1 MFSILVIDSSCKLSN
16 DNLAR
21 IRLSIFISTILI
33 RNHVYS
39 GYPYRR
45 KMVTVAKNLGNW
57 KWKIRT
63 DLDVFQRCLT
73 VALIA
78 HLAYAVMNAVSIK
91 NIISRWVS

>member
-1 MFSILVIDSSCKLSN
+1 
-16 DNLAR
+16 
-21 IRLSIFISTILI
+21 
-33 RNHVYS
+33 
-39 GYPYRR
+39 
-45 KMVTVAKNLGNW
+45 MVAVAKNLGNW